1 MDVDPGYKD
10 LEKFRGGVQWNIME
24 PKNFLSRNMIE
35 CFKNILITFFLTFF
49 SK

>member
-10 LEKFRGGVQWNIME
+10 LEKFKGDVQWNIME
-24 PKNFLSRNMIE
+24 PKNFLSRIMIE
-35 CFKNILITFFLTFF
+35 SFENIVTFFLIFF